1 MFIKNNFSSTS
12 KVKIWIYDLEN
23 MKTFFLTSY
32 FFHFLIA
39 AKCHKLWSQTFEAVF
54 LAQKTNYFSYWSRS
68 KNKVRNPENIWLLCT
83 FMFFTLHTRVRVMS
97 WDFCI
102 KLTFQ
107 ACIWLILGYFKL
119 KVSAK
124 FQNIRVLR
132 PSVNI
137 RSIHPNLPAFFTHL
151 RSTKV

>member
-119 KVSAK
+119 KLSAK

-132 PSVNI
+132 PSVRI
-137 RSIHPNLPAFFTHL
+137 RNIHPNLL